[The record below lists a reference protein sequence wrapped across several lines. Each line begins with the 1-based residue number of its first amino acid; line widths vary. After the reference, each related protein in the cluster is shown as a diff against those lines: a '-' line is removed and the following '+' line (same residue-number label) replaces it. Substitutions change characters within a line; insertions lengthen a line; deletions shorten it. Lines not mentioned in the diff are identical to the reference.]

1 MVQTRKNL
9 PILQISM
16 FCEEQVKK
24 YKKSTTQKLLIVLH
38 QNVFSPRIFPCLP
51 LLCESF
57 ANNANLFGTLIS
69 SAAAI
74 CIFAQHAIYT
84 ALVSFKCF
92 HSSQCSPSSL
102 ANWYI
107 EQPTFWQFTYNFETF
122 DKFEYFWQLWQ
133 CWQFFLTIYNLNVL
147 TILTIVTVL
156 IFFTI
161 FEYFF
166 TIFE

>member
-1 MVQTRKNL
+1 MVGLKKPRKTNL
-9 PILQISM
+9 AIHYISLEACTYILFNTEDIFWIKNGANKEKPTNSSNQY
-16 FCEEQVKK
+16 VLWGAGKK
-24 YKKSTTQKLLIVLH
+24 IQEIYNTKVANCFASKC
-38 QNVFSPRIFPCLP
+38 FSPRIFPCLP

-92 HSSQCSPSSL
+92 HSSQCSPSSW

-107 EQPTFWQFTYNFETF
+107 EQLQWWSESG
-122 DKFEYFWQLWQ
+122 DM
-133 CWQFFLTIYNLNVL
+133 I
-147 TILTIVTVL
+147 
-156 IFFTI
+156 
-161 FEYFF
+161 
-166 TIFE
+166 